1 MRRTEVVVIDYGM
14 GNLLSVQRALEHI
27 GARVRVSAEPECIR
41 VAERVVLP
49 GVGAFPDAMEEL
61 ARRGLVSVIREIAG
75 RGTPLLGICLGMQLL
90 FEKGFEFMKTEGL
103 GLIPGCVVSIPR
115 EKSDGTIRKIPHIG
129 WNSLLPSG
137 DNNSKSGILTDLR
150 VGNSVYFVHSYMAQ
164 PVAEGDQIAH
174 CFYDGISIPA
184 VVLKENVVG
193 CQFHPE
199 KSGPVGLQIL
209 KNFISEKSVT
219 AAQQIDHWAL

>member
-1 MRRTEVVVIDYGM
+1 MRRAEVIVIDYGM
-14 GNLLSVQRALEHI
+14 GNLLSVQRALEHL
-27 GARVRVSAEPECIR
+27 GARVRVSAEPERIR
-41 VAERVVLP
+41 MAERVVLP

-61 ARRGLVSVIREIAG
+61 HRRGLVSVIREIAD

-90 FEKGFEFMKTEGL
+90 FEKGFEFMEIEGL
-103 GLIPGCVVSIPR
+103 GLIPGYVVNIPR
-115 EKSDGTIRKIPHIG
+115 EKHDGTIRKIPHIG
-129 WNSLLPSG
+129 WNSLLYSG
-137 DNNSKSGILTDLR
+137 DNRMLTDLR
-150 VGNSVYFVHSYMAQ
+150 VGDSVYFVHSYMAQ

-209 KNFISEKSVT
+209 KNFISEKSAT
-219 AAQQIDHWAL
+219 AAQRTDHWAL